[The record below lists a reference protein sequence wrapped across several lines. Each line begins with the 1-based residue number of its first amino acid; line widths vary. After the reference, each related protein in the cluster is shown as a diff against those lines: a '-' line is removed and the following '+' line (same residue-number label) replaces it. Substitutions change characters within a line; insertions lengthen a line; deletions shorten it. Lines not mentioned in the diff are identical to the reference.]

1 MRILPD
7 ELVDEALMS
16 ILDPI
21 KGGDNKPY
29 LTPAPGSQLA
39 VLINSLGAT
48 PPMELAV
55 IGRRVVERPLVP
67 KSSISEFYIV
77 NRVGH

>member
-55 IGRRVVERPLVP
+55 IGRRVVERPLFSKVLYTV
-67 KSSISEFYIV
+67 SFTL
-77 NRVGH
+77 

>member
-55 IGRRVVERPLVP
+55 IGRRVVERPLFS